1 MDGRHPAP
9 RNEISVNPSFSD
21 TVILVAREGMGD
33 APPELRMKLL
43 VSWCSLMIENRML
56 PGAICFY
63 GEGVKVLAAGSPA
76 LIPLRE
82 MESQGV
88 RLVVCKTCLDFF
100 GLRDRLGTGIIGG
113 MGDIQAA
120 TALARKVIAL

>member
-1 MDGRHPAP
+1 M
-9 RNEISVNPSFSD
+9 NPSFSD

-43 VSWCSLMIENRML
+43 ASWCLLMLENRML
-56 PGAICFY
+56 PGAVCFY
-63 GEGVKVLAAGSPA
+63 GEGVKVLVEGSPA
-76 LIPLRE
+76 LEALRE
-82 MESQGV
+82 MESRGV

-100 GLRDRLGTGIIGG
+100 GLRDRLGAGIVGG

-120 TALARKVIAL
+120 AALARKVIAL